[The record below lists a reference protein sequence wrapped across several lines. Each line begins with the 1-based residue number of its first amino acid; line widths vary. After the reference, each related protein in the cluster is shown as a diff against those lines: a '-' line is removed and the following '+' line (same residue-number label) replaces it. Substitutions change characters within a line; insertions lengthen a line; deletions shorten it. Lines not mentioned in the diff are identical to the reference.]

1 MLKLKLQYFGHLM
14 WRTDS
19 LEKTL
24 MLGKIKGKK
33 RRGQQRMR
41 WLESITDSM
50 HMNLSKLWQIVE
62 DRRAWET
69 AVHWVTNSGHDLA
82 TELQQQHSPLTILLT
97 WTVQINWCSLW
108 QEFRN
113 TETTFWDRM
122 LKTSLSG
129 ECVGVRPHHPAV
141 LILSS
146 AVAEPLLQKM
156 SPSGNSSRN
165 PVLINVNEGV

>member
-1 MLKLKLQYFGHLM
+1 
-14 WRTDS
+14 
-19 LEKTL
+19 
-24 MLGKIKGKK
+24 
-33 RRGQQRMR
+33 
-41 WLESITDSM
+41 
-50 HMNLSKLWQIVE
+50 
-62 DRRAWET
+62 
-69 AVHWVTNSGHDLA
+69 
-82 TELQQQHSPLTILLT
+82 
-97 WTVQINWCSLW
+97 
-108 QEFRN
+108 
-113 TETTFWDRM
+113 M